1 MPARYFTLE
10 EANALLPQ
18 INPIMDSLL
27 TRRAKAAKIS
37 RQVQELFEDLR
48 VDRGDPILSELTLE
62 FVVIEDLI
70 EQLQGFGCVI
80 KDLNAGLLDFLAE
93 KNGREVYLCWRF
105 GEDKI
110 EYYHELHT
118 GFQGRR
124 KFREIGD

>member
-18 INPIMDSLL
+18 LKPLMDTLI
-27 TRRAKAAKIS
+27 TRRAKAAKMS
-37 RQVQELFEDLR
+37 RQVDELFEDLR
-48 VDRGDPILSELTLE
+48 VDRGSPILSELTLD
-62 FVVIEDLI
+62 FVVIEQLI
-70 EQLQGFGCVI
+70 AEIQEYGCVI
-80 KDLNAGLLDFLAE
+80 KDLNVGLLDFLAE

-105 GEDKI
+105 GEDRI

-124 KFREIGD
+124 KF

>member
-10 EANALLPQ
+10 EANTLLPQ
-18 INPIMDSLL
+18 IKPLMNALI
-27 TRRAKAAKIS
+27 TRRAKAAKMS

-48 VDRGDPILSELTLE
+48 VDRGDPILSELTVD
-62 FVVIEDLI
+62 FAVIEQLI
-70 EQLQGFGCVI
+70 EQIQSYGCVI
-80 KDLNAGLLDFLAE
+80 KDLNVGLLDFLAE
-93 KNGREVYLCWRF
+93 KNGREVYLCWRY

-124 KFREIGD
+124 KF